1 MTHDEAFLDIFN
13 FHYPF
18 VRYIIQNPKSI
29 GNLYDDAILTEIFI
43 PRIDNS
49 EELIGSEEVY
59 IEIKGK
65 AGRMRF
71 AFYDFEEHIRLN
83 IIRIIIEDFGSYEY
97 ECLYIDNDDTYD
109 VLKLK
114 LDTQKKLITE
124 KYGECFVKN
133 DNYLANF
140 LNLI

>member
-1 MTHDEAFLDIFN
+1 MTHDESFLDIFN

-18 VRYIIQNPKSI
+18 EKYIVLNPKSI

-97 ECLYIDNDDTYD
+97 ECLYIDNDNTYD
-109 VLKLK
+109 VLKSK
-114 LDTQKKLITE
+114 LDVQKKLITE

-133 DNYLANF
+133 NNYLANF

>member
-1 MTHDEAFLDIFN
+1 MTHDEMFLDVFN

-18 VRYIIQNPKSI
+18 EKYIVLNPEPI
-29 GNLYDDAILTEIFI
+29 GFLYDDAILTEIFI
-43 PRIDNS
+43 PRIDDL
-49 EELIGSEEVY
+49 EKLIGSEKVY
-59 IEIKGK
+59 VEIKGK

-83 IIRIIIEDFGSYEY
+83 IIRIIIEDFGDYEY
-97 ECLYIDNDDTYD
+97 ECLYIDNNDTYD
-109 VLKLK
+109 VLKPK
-114 LDTQKKLITE
+114 LDIQKKLIIE